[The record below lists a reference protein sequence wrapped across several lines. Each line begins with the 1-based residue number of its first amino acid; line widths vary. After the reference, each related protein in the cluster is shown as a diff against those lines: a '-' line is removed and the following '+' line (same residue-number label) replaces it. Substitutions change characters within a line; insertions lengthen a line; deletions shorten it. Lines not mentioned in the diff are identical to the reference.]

1 MVPVRHVNEEGYSG
15 RMGGNLKSAIGTRGQ
30 VIHLQVHRRH
40 SFARLRV
47 ILPSLQTTEPTFHH
61 MRINGLQD
69 LDARRVAIDFAVD
82 VYAARPYLPRP
93 DISRAPLWYV
103 KYAIAH

>member
-82 VYAARPYLPRP
+82 VSPPAPISPDPISAALP
-93 DISRAPLWYV
+93 SGT
-103 KYAIAH
+103 